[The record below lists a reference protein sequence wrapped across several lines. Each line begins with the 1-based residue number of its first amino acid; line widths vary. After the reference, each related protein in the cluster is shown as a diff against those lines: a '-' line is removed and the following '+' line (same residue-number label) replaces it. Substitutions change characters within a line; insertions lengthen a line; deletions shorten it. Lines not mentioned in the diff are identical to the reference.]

1 MEHNFLYNA
10 VNSLGVMNK
19 NIVVSTMGWIGDG
32 CKFDEENGEDIEINL
47 EPIESFLIQETG
59 RFVEYRQAELLD
71 GIVGLIDLV
80 EDRENRNGII
90 CFGLHK
96 SGVDNEEAILEEFA
110 RPGKFDE
117 VLNHYRKIYVASV
130 KKLALAMDF
139 KVDIVLAEVSDCIT
153 EAAVEAYMK
162 ENNE

>member
-10 VNSLGVMNK
+10 INGLGITNK
-19 NIVVSTMGWIGDG
+19 NIVITTMGWMD
-32 CKFDEENGEDIEINL
+32 NGKGTNISL

-59 RFVEYRQAELLD
+59 RFVEHHQAGVLD
-71 GIVGLIDLV
+71 GIADLVGLANDA
-80 EDRENRNGII
+80 DNRNGIV

-96 SGVDNEEAILEEFA
+96 FGVDGEEAVLEEFA

-117 VLNHYRKIYVASV
+117 ALNHYRKIYVVGV
-130 KKLALAMDF
+130 KKFALSTDF
-139 KVDIVLAEVSDCIT
+139 RVDIVLAEVSDCIT